1 MRKIF
6 KDYSFIGVVL
16 VFSVLFLGILFR
28 VLNIS
33 GVSAWGDEVASL
45 YYAQHL
51 DRIFLHESH
60 SPLYYYIGSI
70 WISIFPKS
78 IVSLRYLSI
87 FLSFLMTSLCAGLL
101 WKRRSVAIAFVF
113 LILWW
118 LWPTDISYARQA
130 RHYSLYAELT
140 FLLLILWDQRSHFSR
155 RLLLIFCSFFQL
167 VHPFGLIPVWYLAF
181 YDFFK
186 KQSGKRQLF
195 ISLGTSIPVGVY
207 YGMRFFLYGREKV
220 FSNISW
226 ISFDTFAFQRSLG
239 LLFAGDSFPLT
250 TVFPLPL
257 FWSYFMLLL
266 VVCLFMVR
274 KGFIP
279 FIQKNESL
287 LKFVQLTLLSIIFVE
302 LFSYFFSNI
311 RIARYFLYLIPFF
324 LYSLLDWVQEG
335 DIAGNL
341 RRGVLLAGI
350 LIAYNLFV
358 LQPWRSYSWDDQ
370 NVANFKS
377 YLQLLPPRALVVCA
391 NTFQQDYYF
400 GLPSQNCTDEAL
412 KLHLNK
418 KNFYLFDLTGNDK
431 LLTIFLVNSGH
442 IDRYQKFNQALF
454 LSVSYP

>member
-1 MRKIF
+1 MRKF
-6 KDYSFIGVVL
+6 LKDHSFIGVVL

-28 VLNIS
+28 VLNLS

-60 SPLYYYIGSI
+60 SPVYYFICSF

-78 IVSLRYLSI
+78 ILSLRYLSI
-87 FLSFLMTSLCAGLL
+87 FLSFLITALSTGLL
-101 WKRRSVAIAFVF
+101 WKRRGVGVAFMF

-118 LWPTDISYARQA
+118 LWPTDITYSRQA

-140 FLLLILWDQRSHFSR
+140 FLLLILWDQRSSVSR

-167 VHPFGLIPVWYLAF
+167 IHPFGLIPVWYLAF

-186 KQSGKRQLF
+186 KLSGRRQLF
-195 ISLGTSIPVGVY
+195 AFLGTSVPVGVY
-207 YGMRFFLYGREKV
+207 YAARFFLYGREKV

-239 LLFAGDSFPLT
+239 LLFLGDSYPLN

-257 FWSYFMLLL
+257 FWSYSMLFLVALIFM
-266 VVCLFMVR
+266 FR
-274 KGFIP
+274 KGFIS
-279 FIQKNESL
+279 FFKQNESL
-287 LKFVQLTLLSIIFVE
+287 LKFFQLILLSIIFLE
-302 LFSYFFSNI
+302 LFSFFYSNI
-311 RIARYFLYLIPFF
+311 RITRYFIYLVPFLLF
-324 LYSLLDWVQEG
+324 SLLDWVQKT
-335 DIAGNL
+335 DIPGNL

-350 LIAYNLFV
+350 LVPYNMFV
-358 LQPWRSYSWDDQ
+358 LQPWRTYAWDDQ

-377 YLQLLPPRALVVCA
+377 YLQLLPPGVLVVCA
-391 NTFQQDYYF
+391 NAFQQEYYF
-400 GLPSQNCTDEAL
+400 GRPYQNCSDEAL
-412 KLHLNK
+412 KLYLNK

-431 LLTIFLVNSGH
+431 LLTLFLLNSGH

-454 LSVSYP
+454 LSVTYP